1 MTESKILTSK
11 LNYSNMNIQK
21 EITEKLVND
30 LDNQLEKAII
40 LGLEKKGFTF
50 DNKPELYSFIKKR
63 CHSTENIDTNEKIFY
78 VDDIPFFLF
87 IRNTDFKMDYEDK
100 IVKATAE
107 LGQFKYL

>member
-1 MTESKILTSK
+1 
-11 LNYSNMNIQK
+11 MNIQK

-30 LDNQLEKAII
+30 LNNQLEKAII

-50 DNKPELYSFIKKR
+50 DNKPELFSFIKNR
-63 CHSTENIDTNEKIFY
+63 CRIEENVFNEQIFY

-87 IRNTDFKMDYEDK
+87 KRNTDFEFDYSDNITK
-100 IVKATAE
+100 VTAE